1 MSDENSVSSGDDPSI
16 IEAPMEAEES
26 LSSSS
31 LPPSS
36 NPPPPVASVEV
47 QFSSNDRSV
56 ATFSFFDEDHTLG
69 IKILK
74 KTLPPFLTLAYNLY
88 LKKYFR

>member
-31 LPPSS
+31 LPPS
-36 NPPPPVASVEV
+36 NPLPPTANVEV

-69 IKILK
+69 TIKID
-74 KTLPPFLTLAYNLY
+74 
-88 LKKYFR
+88 